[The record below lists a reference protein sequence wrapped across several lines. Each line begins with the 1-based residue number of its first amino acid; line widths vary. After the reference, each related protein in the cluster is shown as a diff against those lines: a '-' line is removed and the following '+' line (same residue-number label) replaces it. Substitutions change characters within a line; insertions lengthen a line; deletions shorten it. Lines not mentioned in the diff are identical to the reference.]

1 MSAPGRPK
9 GEYRSAQHEGT
20 PVSAAGGMPFSST
33 DAVPL
38 RYAQVLDVG
47 TRLGLVL
54 LLVSFVLYVAG
65 VLPPHVPLERLPE
78 LWHLPVDRYLELT
91 GSPTGWGWISLL
103 HHGDVLGLSGIAL
116 LAGWSCVCLLALLPL
131 YRASGQ
137 ILYAGLCV
145 TQVAVLLLA
154 ASGLFGSGH

>member
-1 MSAPGRPK
+1 MSAPG
-9 GEYRSAQHEGT
+9 
-20 PVSAAGGMPFSST
+20 GMPLVVA

-47 TRLGLVL
+47 TRLGLAL

-65 VLPPHVPLERLPE
+65 VLPPQVALERLPE

-91 GSPTGWGWISLL
+91 GSPTGWGWISQL

-131 YRASGQ
+131 YRANGETV
-137 ILYAGLCV
+137 YAGLCV
-145 TQVAVLLLA
+145 TQVAVLLVA
-154 ASGLFGSGH
+154 ALGRFGTGH